1 MFWIQVSFR
10 CKGVGGSGCVQMGER
25 DRRKGVMTLSLTN
38 RGGSG
43 SWYPIMDRSVTL
55 LSVLVFQGEGGSI
68 ANGIAGGGIVEIR
81 ERG

>member
-55 LSVLVFQGEGGSI
+55 LSVLVFQGEGVVLQTVLQREVLQKFGK
-68 ANGIAGGGIVEIR
+68 GG
-81 ERG
+81 